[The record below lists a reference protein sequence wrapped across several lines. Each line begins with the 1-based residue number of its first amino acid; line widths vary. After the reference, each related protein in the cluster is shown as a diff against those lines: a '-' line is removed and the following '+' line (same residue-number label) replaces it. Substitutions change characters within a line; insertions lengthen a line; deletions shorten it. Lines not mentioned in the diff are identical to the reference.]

1 MATNSCYSAASGFL
15 RFFSNSDTFNVAAAQ
30 ERYSKIKKRNEVGI
44 LKNVSKILLVP
55 ITLGCLS
62 AISPTLTYADS
73 VSNSAVMLRLLKIT

>member
-44 LKNVSKILLVP
+44 LKNVSK
-55 ITLGCLS
+55 
-62 AISPTLTYADS
+62 Y
-73 VSNSAVMLRLLKIT
+73 